1 MASLSQR
8 YLFGEA
14 GRFWVQSTQFFSL
27 VFSFL
32 YSIALGF
39 TFGVILWVIC
49 LYSGHIIQIKSTSFL
64 VMFSFSLVF
73 LFRSAETDLISVCVS
88 GCWGFQEKGGM
99 KKTGGT
105 LTRCSEAK
113 IQLETEG
120 AQIRAEGST
129 ILLSG

>member
-14 GRFWVQSTQFFSL
+14 GRLGAINTIFQPSLQFFVLDCCWIHLWCYFMGNMPLFRTYYSNKID
-27 VFSFL
+27 VIFSYVQFL
-32 YSIALGF
+32 AS
-39 TFGVILWVIC
+39 
-49 LYSGHIIQIKSTSFL
+49 
-64 VMFSFSLVF
+64 F

-105 LTRCSEAK
+105 LTRCPEAK